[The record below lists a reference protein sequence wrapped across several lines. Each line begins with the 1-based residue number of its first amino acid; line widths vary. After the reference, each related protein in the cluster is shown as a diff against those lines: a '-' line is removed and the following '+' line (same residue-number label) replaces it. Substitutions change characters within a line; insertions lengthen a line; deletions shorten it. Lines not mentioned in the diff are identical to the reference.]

1 MQDYHIPCIF
11 TSLERHFVV
20 THFTKKPIFLVCCMA
35 TVQDSRKHCCLPG
48 SFWFTVKPESFVT
61 GTQAKFVKTFVVDL
75 SLDQS
80 HTIQPSNLI
89 DEQCWGWMSCI
100 PAVGLICQESY
111 MYKVTLISQAA
122 TIQMTIRCHLRL
134 TSISKL
140 PALTHSVPCVEYP
153 WHTVMVVCEMMVDN
167 GGGVK
172 GKRL

>member
-140 PALTHSVPCVEYP
+140 PALTHSVPWCGISLAHSDGCL
-153 WHTVMVVCEMMVDN
+153 WDD
-167 GGGVK
+167 GG
-172 GKRL
+172 